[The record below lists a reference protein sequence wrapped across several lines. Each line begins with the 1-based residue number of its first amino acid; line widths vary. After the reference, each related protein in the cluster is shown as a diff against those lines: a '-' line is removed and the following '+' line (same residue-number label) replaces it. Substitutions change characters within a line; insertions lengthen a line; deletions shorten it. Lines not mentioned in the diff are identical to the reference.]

1 MSKIPRTVCP
11 FCNLGCELGFEVNG
25 RDIRGVD
32 YVSDSRNEGR
42 LCAKGNAAAEIA
54 NHRKRL
60 YHPVI
65 KGKQTSLAEAIEYL
79 RQRLTDFKPEEVL
92 VVYDASLT
100 CEEVDLLAAWTHG
113 AGYENLAYVTFGP
126 ESAFLYGKLPA
137 TSVEKITTGEYA
149 FIVGDAFGQDSV
161 ISGYIA
167 KAKGDNREFR
177 YIVVDAFETNTSHF
191 AHRFV
196 QVRPGYEG
204 LFLYGLYKHIASD
217 KVNLDSIAEVCGVEA
232 SSFEAVA
239 SMIRNKDGILVNA
252 PARGR
257 SFDPFLTHAASLK
270 LSQTLEQMRYLPL
283 GHRVPGRV
291 RSSFYS
297 YLPMLMGGRIKAVV
311 SFGAYFPW
319 NHPQLKPVLRKAEF
333 VAAGALFIPDG
344 RFELE
349 LVLPMAAEI
358 EKQGSILTLFGEA
371 KLTGELPALSGS
383 LPAGEYIKRLG
394 GPMKPVEFRVGN
406 HEALDEA
413 AIDERA
419 EAFLSYKAKRRRGRE
434 YLLLG
439 TQSAI
444 GFLSIFEEED
454 WVKLSP
460 EDASSLGVKDKEEV
474 GIETEQGEAGL
485 STRIRRGIPSGV
497 AVVSMNHQPSL
508 ALFELGTDS
517 ATGEGLLKPSWS
529 RIWKK

>member
-1 MSKIPRTVCP
+1 MSKTTRTVCP
-11 FCNLGCELGFEVNG
+11 FCNLGCELGFEVKG
-25 RDIRGVD
+25 RDIRRVD
-32 YVSDSRNEGR
+32 YVSDSRNEGS
-42 LCAKGNAAAEIA
+42 LCPKGNAAAEIA

-60 YHPVI
+60 YHPII
-65 KGKQTSLAEAIEYL
+65 KGEQASLAEAIEYL

-100 CEEVDLLAAWTHG
+100 YEEAALLAAWTRG

-126 ESAFLYGKLPA
+126 ESAFLYGKSPA
-137 TSVEKITTGEYA
+137 TSVEQITTCEYA

-161 ISGYIA
+161 ISGYLG
-167 KAKGDNREFR
+167 KAKGDNRKFR
-177 YIVVDAFETNTSHF
+177 YIVVDAFETNTSYF

-196 QVRPGYEG
+196 QVKAGYEG
-204 LFLYGLYKHIASD
+204 LFLYGLYKHIANEKID
-217 KVNLDSIAEVCGVEA
+217 LESIAEACGVEV
-232 SSFEAVA
+232 STFEAVA
-239 SMIRNKDGILVNA
+239 SMIRNRDGVLVNA
-252 PARGR
+252 PSRGR
-257 SFDPFLTHAASLK
+257 SFDPFLTHAAALG
-270 LSQTLEQMRYLPL
+270 LAGVLEQMRYLPL
-283 GHRVPGRV
+283 GRRVPSGVTR
-291 RSSFYS
+291 SFYF

-319 NHPQLKPVLRKAEF
+319 GQPQLKPVLRKAEF

-371 KLTGELPALSGS
+371 KLTGELPPLSGS
-383 LPAGEYIKRLG
+383 LSAGEYIRRLG
-394 GPMKPVEFRVGN
+394 DTVKPVESLVGN
-406 HEALDEA
+406 HEALDDA
-413 AIDERA
+413 AIDEHA
-419 EAFLSYKAKRRRGRE
+419 EALVSYKAKRRRGRD
-434 YLLLG
+434 YLLVG

-444 GFLSIFEEED
+444 GFLSIFEEEA

-485 STRIRRGIPSGV
+485 RTRIRRGIPSGV
-497 AVVSMNHQPSL
+497 AVVSTNYQPSL

-529 RIWKK
+529 RIWKR

>member
-1 MSKIPRTVCP
+1 MSKPPRSVCP
-11 FCNLGCELGFEVNG
+11 FCNLGCELGFEVKA
-25 RDIRGVD
+25 RDIRRVD

-60 YHPVI
+60 YHPII
-65 KGKQTSLAEAIEYL
+65 KGKQTSLAEAIGYL

-92 VVYDASLT
+92 LVYDASLT
-100 CEEVDLLAAWTHG
+100 LEEVGFLAAWASE
-113 AGYENLAYVTFGP
+113 AGYEDPAYVTFGP
-126 ESAFLYGKLPA
+126 ESAFLYGKLQA
-137 TSVEKITTGEYA
+137 ASVKDITTGEYA
-149 FIVGDAFGQDSV
+149 FIVGDAFAQDSV

-167 KAKGDNREFR
+167 KAKGDNRAFR
-177 YIVVDAFETNTSHF
+177 YIVVDAFETDTSHF

-196 QVRPGYEG
+196 QVKAGYEG
-204 LFLYGLYKHIASD
+204 LFLYGLYKHIANQR
-217 KVNLDSIAEVCGVEA
+217 VNLESVADACGVET

-239 SMIRNKDGILVNA
+239 SMIRNKNGILVNA

-257 SFDPFLTHAASLK
+257 SFDPFLTHAVALK
-270 LSQTLEQMRYLPL
+270 LSETLEQTRYLPL
-283 GHRVPGRV
+283 GRRVPVRV

-297 YLPMLMGGRIKAVV
+297 YLPMLMGGRIKALV
-311 SFGAYFPW
+311 SFGSYFPW
-319 NHPQLKPVLRKAEF
+319 GQPQLKPVLRKAEF
-333 VAAGALFIPDG
+333 VAAGTLFIQDG

-358 EKQGSILTLFGEA
+358 EKQGTILTLFGEA
-371 KLTGELPALSGS
+371 KLTGELPPLSGS

-394 GPMKPVEFRVGN
+394 GAVKPVEFLVGN
-406 HEALDEA
+406 HEALDEV

-419 EAFLSYKAKRRRGRE
+419 KALLSYEAKRRRGRD
-434 YLLLG
+434 YLIVG
-439 TQSAI
+439 AQSAI
-444 GFLSIFEEED
+444 GFLSIFAEEG
-454 WVKLSP
+454 WVKLNP

-485 STRIRRGIPSGV
+485 TVRVQSGIPSGV
-497 AVVSMNHQPSL
+497 GVVSMNHQPSL

-529 RIWKK
+529 RIWKR